1 MLLAS
6 LALMPFSLGRFGNFR
21 TLDIG
26 ALGPAVYGLGG
37 LVVLLILVV
46 IHDLV
51 TRRAVHPV
59 IGWGG
64 SLLFGSILV
73 TGLVLPQTAFAR
85 MVVRLIW

>member
-1 MLLAS
+1 
-6 LALMPFSLGRFGNFR
+6 MPFPLGRLGNYGW
-21 TLDIG
+21 LDIG
-26 ALGPAVYGLGG
+26 ALRPAVYGLGG
-37 LVVLLILVV
+37 LVVLLLVVV

-64 SLLFGSILV
+64 ALLLGSILF
-73 TGLVLPQTAFAR
+73 TGLVIPQTEFAR